1 MVGVAP
7 EKKYSRVCQYASR
20 LSLDVKVNSC
30 RARGVK
36 SNESRLRDERGCGA
50 GSSKYGWLSMAYV
63 RDASGVEPE
72 YLLIS

>member
-1 MVGVAP
+1 M
-7 EKKYSRVCQYASR
+7 
-20 LSLDVKVNSC
+20 DVKVNSC